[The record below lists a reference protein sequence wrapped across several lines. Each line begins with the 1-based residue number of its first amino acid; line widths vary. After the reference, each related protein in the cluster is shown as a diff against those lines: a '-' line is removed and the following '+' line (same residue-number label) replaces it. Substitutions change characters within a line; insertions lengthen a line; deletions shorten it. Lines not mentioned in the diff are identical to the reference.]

1 MIHGP
6 RTRSSPADTPSCGR
20 RWPAASTIFIS
31 TPYIGRPCMAL
42 MAIFSAIGR
51 SRCLP
56 FIVPTVPTGLISVMP
71 QPCMTVTPYFVSK
84 VSIMA
89 WGALEPPRLPA
100 ARLHFLQHAE
110 PHRGHAERQADAL
123 GLE

>member
-1 MIHGP
+1 
-6 RTRSSPADTPSCGR
+6 
-20 RWPAASTIFIS
+20 
-31 TPYIGRPCMAL
+31 

-89 WGALEPPRLPA
+89 WGAAEPPTRRRSSRGGFLPRA
-100 ARLHFLQHAE
+100 SISFSMPSHTV
-110 PHRGHAERQADAL
+110 GHAERQADAL
-123 GLE
+123 GLEQLAQARPVQRLQPGKTSFAPTIVAA